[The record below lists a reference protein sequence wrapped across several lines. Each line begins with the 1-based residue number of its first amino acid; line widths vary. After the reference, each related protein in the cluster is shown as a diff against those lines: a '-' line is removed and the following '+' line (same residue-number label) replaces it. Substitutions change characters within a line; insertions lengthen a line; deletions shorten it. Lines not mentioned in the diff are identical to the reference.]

1 VTTTQHDAAAATGG
15 GLPALYKSMLR
26 IAHWEQ
32 KLMQLMDEGHVAAGF
47 YHPGRGHEGVAAGAC
62 AALRRDDYIMYDHRG
77 CGQAI
82 AKGVSMAAMYGDF
95 LENVAGTTR
104 GMGAGIVHIADPSV
118 GVLGQSGTLGACFP
132 IAAGAALSSTYRGTD
147 QVCVC
152 FFGEGTGNRGPFH
165 EAANVASL
173 WKLPVVWICENNGWA
188 ISTPV
193 QRSTSVE
200 DLSVRAT
207 AYDMP
212 GFQVDGGDVRLV
224 FELVDDAVA
233 RARAGEG
240 PTFIEARVERFRGH
254 FMGDPETYRE
264 KARATDLASRDPIVR
279 AERELLKTGAMSADQ
294 LDALRGAIQ
303 HEVDDAAAEALA
315 APKPG
320 RERIFEGL
328 YA

>member
-1 VTTTQHDAAAATGG
+1 MTTTQSDTAASTKGD
-15 GLPALYKSMLR
+15 LRALYESMLR
-26 IAHWEQ
+26 IILWEQ
-32 KLMQLMDEGHVAAGF
+32 KLMKLMDEGHVAAGF

-62 AALRRDDYIMYDHRG
+62 AVLRRDDYIMYHHRG
-77 CGQAI
+77 CGHAI

-95 LENVAGTTR
+95 LENLAGTTR
-104 GMGAGIVHIADPSV
+104 GLGAGIVHIADPSV

-132 IAAGAALSSTYRGTD
+132 IAAGAALSSVYRGTD

-173 WKLPVVWICENNGWA
+173 WKLPVIWICENNGWA
-188 ISTPV
+188 ISTSV
-193 QRSTSVE
+193 EQSTSVE
-200 DLSVRAT
+200 DLSRRAA
-207 AYDMP
+207 AYGMQ
-212 GFQVDGGDVRLV
+212 GFQVDGGDVRAV
-224 FELVDDAVA
+224 FEVVSDAVA

-254 FMGDPETYRE
+254 FMGDPESYRA
-264 KARATDLASRDPIVR
+264 KASAADLAPRDPIAR
-279 AERELLKTGAMSADQ
+279 AERALLETGTASADQ
-294 LDALRGAIQ
+294 LDALRGVVQ
-303 HEVDDAAAEALA
+303 QEVNDAAAEALA